1 MERESILFYRSFYEV
16 SKSLP
21 EDEGNKFL
29 KGLLEY
35 AFYGIEPE
43 FEGVSASFFMLI
55 RPQID
60 ANNRKFENGKKGGRP
75 KKGETDSVNG
85 SEDEAR
91 PETEKTEETQINTE
105 VISDSKT
112 EEKPNENQKE
122 TKTKPKENQN
132 ETKTKPNENQTESK
146 AKPNVNV
153 NVNDN
158 VNYYDNENQNDNV
171 NHLKEKQE
179 KEKSDDF
186 SVCVCQKTIEYMNEK
201 CGTSYN
207 PDTPGYKERIK
218 KRIDDGYTF
227 EDLKTVIDKKSA
239 EWLGT
244 PMAKHLNPH
253 TLFSADKFDIYL
265 HAPTP
270 TIMKFPDKKPMM
282 TSGIDYGAI
291 EHELLSN

>member
-43 FEGVSASFFMLI
+43 FDGVSASFFMLI

-75 KKGETDSVNG
+75 KKVETDSVNG
-85 SEDEAR
+85 SEDEVR

-105 VISDSKT
+105 VIGDSKT
-112 EEKPNENQKE
+112 EEKPNENQTE

-171 NHLKEKQE
+171 NHSKEKQE

-186 SVCVCQKTIEYMNEK
+186 SALCVKTIEYMNEK
-201 CGTSYN
+201 CGTNYN
-207 PDTPGYKERIK
+207 PDRPEYRERIK

-227 EDLKTVIDKKSA
+227 EDLRTVIDKKAA